1 MSELKSPQLLPFTEK
16 NIVTRQIRSENEL
29 DNIHFQ
35 YDYFIT
41 GSDQVWNQSSM
52 SDSTYFLDFVP
63 HEKRFSYAAS
73 FGKSTI
79 LRADKKYYKNN
90 LDGMK
95 KISVRENQG
104 KKIIEN
110 LTDKESYVHV
120 DPTMLLT
127 AEEWRKLALNENL
140 KWLPRKKFILIYTL
154 RGMDEAIKKELVE
167 IAEKNSYEIISI
179 MGDSID
185 ENSRIL
191 SVIQFIQAIDRAEL
205 VITDSFHGTVFSIIL
220 NTPFQVLERKTGNM
234 NSRIDTLLDKFNLSK
249 NSNKINTSLE
259 EILMTDFSG
268 VESIL
273 LRERKKSMKY
283 FDSFL
288 IDLVTSNE

>member
-1 MSELKSPQLLPFTEK
+1 
-16 NIVTRQIRSENEL
+16 
-29 DNIHFQ
+29 
-35 YDYFIT
+35 
-41 GSDQVWNQSSM
+41 
-52 SDSTYFLDFVP
+52 
-63 HEKRFSYAAS
+63 
-73 FGKSTI
+73 
-79 LRADKKYYKNN
+79 
-90 LDGMK
+90 
-95 KISVRENQG
+95 
-104 KKIIEN
+104 
-110 LTDKESYVHV
+110 
-120 DPTMLLT
+120 
-127 AEEWRKLALNENL
+127 
-140 KWLPRKKFILIYTL
+140 
-154 RGMDEAIKKELVE
+154 
-167 IAEKNSYEIISI
+167 

-288 IDLVTSNE
+288 IDSVTSNE